1 MFEYLLGAF
10 ILTNGGMIITLIVAI
25 IKFSGEYG
33 GLKKQVEVNTNGVRE
48 NGKRILDIERAL

>member
-33 GLKKQVEVNTNGVRE
+33 GLKKQVEVNTDGIYE
-48 NGKRILDIERAL
+48 NGKRILNIERNI

>member
-1 MFEYLLGAF
+1 MLEYLLGAF

-33 GLKKQVEVNTNGVRE
+33 GLKKQVEVNTNSLRRNE
-48 NGKRILDIERAL
+48 KRILDIEKAI